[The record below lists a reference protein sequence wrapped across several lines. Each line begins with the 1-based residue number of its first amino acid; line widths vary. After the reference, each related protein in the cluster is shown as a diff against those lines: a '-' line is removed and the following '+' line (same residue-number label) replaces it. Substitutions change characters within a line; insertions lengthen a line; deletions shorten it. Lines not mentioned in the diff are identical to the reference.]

1 MVSSEIPADTGAAN
15 KRHRRRRLA
24 VLAAGGCFAL
34 VVAAL
39 AAAQPPETWV
49 RAKEVVGRGMDA
61 VRALGAGWFFAAFAL
76 LPAVGFP
83 VSFFAL
89 SAGPLFAPVIGLPA
103 VLALAG
109 ASMAVS
115 MTISYGLARY
125 LLRPWVER
133 LFAYLGYAIP
143 DVPPGKR
150 RMFVFL
156 VRVTP
161 GPPYVFQSFLLGL
174 ARVPYPTYLAISWLT
189 ATANVVLFIVFGD
202 ALMKGKGGVA
212 LAAVAGVVVVVF
224 AIKALRRRAE
234 ARAAAGEGAG
244 R

>member
-1 MVSSEIPADTGAAN
+1 MAIDQTPADGNAA
-15 KRHRRRRLA
+15 RHRRRRLA
-24 VLAAGGCFAL
+24 VLAAGGVFAL
-34 VVAAL
+34 AL
-39 AAAQPPETWV
+39 AAVAATQPPETWV
-49 RAKEVVGRGMDA
+49 RAKEAVGRGMDA
-61 VRALGAGWFFAAFAL
+61 VRALGAGWFFTAFAV

-83 VSFFAL
+83 VSAFAL
-89 SAGPLFAPVIGLPA
+89 TAGPLFAPVIGLPA

-133 LFAYLGYAIP
+133 LLAYLGYTIP
-143 DVPPGKR
+143 SVPPGKR

-174 ARVPYPTYLAISWLT
+174 AKVPYPTYLAISWLT
-189 ATANVVLFIVFGD
+189 ATANVVLFIIFGD

-212 LAAVAGVVVVVF
+212 LAAVAGVVAVVF
-224 AIKALRRRAE
+224 AIKAARN
-234 ARAAAGEGAG
+234 RAAVKADAGDAGAA
-244 R
+244 

>member
-1 MVSSEIPADTGAAN
+1 MAIDHSPADDSAA
-15 KRHRRRRLA
+15 RHRRRRLA
-24 VLAAGGCFAL
+24 VLAAGG
-34 VVAAL
+34 VAAL
-39 AAAQPPETWV
+39 ALAAVAATQPPETWV

-83 VSFFAL
+83 VSAFAL
-89 SAGPLFAPVIGLPA
+89 TAGPLFAPVLGLPA

-115 MTISYGLARY
+115 MSISYGLSRY

-133 LFAYLGYAIP
+133 LFAYLGYTIP
-143 DVPPGKR
+143 SVPAGKR

-174 ARVPYPTYLAISWLT
+174 ARVPYPTYLVISWLT
-189 ATANVVLFIVFGD
+189 ATANIVLVIVFGD
-202 ALMKGKGGVA
+202 ALMKGQGGVA
-212 LAAVAGVVVVVF
+212 LTAVAGVVAVVF
-224 AIKALRRRAE
+224 VIKALRRRAE
-234 ARAAAGEGAG
+234 SRAVADGTGDA
-244 R
+244 